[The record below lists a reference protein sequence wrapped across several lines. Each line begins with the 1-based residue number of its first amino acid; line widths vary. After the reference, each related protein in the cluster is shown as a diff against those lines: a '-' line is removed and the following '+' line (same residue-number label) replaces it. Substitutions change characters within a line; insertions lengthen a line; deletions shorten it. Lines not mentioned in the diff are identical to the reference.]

1 MLGHRVREK
10 WGQNWFVRIVW
21 CNIVCDHMT
30 HFTWSHDTTFHVIT
44 RYNISRDHIIQ
55 HFTWSHDISRW
66 SQCKIWENCESFIL
80 CQSKLVLI
88 GFFFRL
94 GNGAYVIFFNVI
106 TINLPSTL
114 VWSLVVRS
122 KLVLSPISI
131 IAGHLTLCTLVL
143 SVTWRGWEMLKL
155 INYNINHL

>member
-30 HFTWSHDTTFHVIT
+30 
-44 RYNISRDHIIQ
+44 